1 MSKNNFPNKIS
12 IFPLSNAVFFPKTM
26 LPLNIFEERY
36 IQLVKDCMKE
46 EKMFGMVQPKYD
58 AKNTK
63 KPEVYKVGCLG
74 KIISFNETAD
84 KRFVISLSGI
94 IRFKIKEELENKK
107 LYRKFNVDYSDF
119 LMDLEN
125 KNLKTDTEN
134 SIFKKIKIFFEK
146 ANYAIEYSQL
156 IKLDFEQLINTVCM
170 ISPFTIKEKQRL
182 IECVDMKD
190 KLNVLDEIISTNIFD
205 LEENKTI
212 Q

>member
-1 MSKNNFPNKIS
+1 MFKNNFPNKIS

-26 LPLNIFEERY
+26 LPLNIFEDRY

-58 AKNTK
+58 LKNSK

-74 KIISFNETAD
+74 KIVSFNETPD
-84 KRFVISLSGI
+84 KRFIITLSGI

-119 LMDLEN
+119 LDDLKN
-125 KNLKTDTEN
+125 KNLKTDSEN
-134 SIFKKIKIFFEK
+134 NIFKKIKIFFEK
-146 ANYAIEYSQL
+146 ANYSVEYNEL

-170 ISPFTIKEKQRL
+170 ISPFSIREKQRL
-182 IECVDMKD
+182 IECVNINEKMK
-190 KLNVLDEIISTNIFD
+190 VLDEIISTNIFD